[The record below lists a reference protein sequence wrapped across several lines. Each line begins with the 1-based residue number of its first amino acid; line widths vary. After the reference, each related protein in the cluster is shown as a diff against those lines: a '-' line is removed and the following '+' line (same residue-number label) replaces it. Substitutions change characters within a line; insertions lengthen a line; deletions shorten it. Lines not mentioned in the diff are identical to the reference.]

1 MNCEYDFFIQHY
13 HEVNYAP
20 KSDALDTAITQPI
33 EVSLTQYF
41 EQALANVVIIVA
53 ILVVIALKIV
63 KLVNNRW
70 CNNHIQPNQD
80 YHGYLTEIYVE
91 LFDNIDYV
99 RLKGLFY

>member
-1 MNCEYDFFIQHY
+1 MDKVAGQL
-13 HEVNYAP
+13 P
-20 KSDALDTAITQPI
+20 AIGLKP
-33 EVSLTQYF
+33 LQYF

-53 ILVVIALKIV
+53 ILVVIALRIV
-63 KLVNNRW
+63 KLVNNCW